1 MEFNRLYRVAGA
13 AGIAC
18 ALLLAVN
25 AARRSGALP
34 ENDLTHAIAP
44 FAALF
49 GLFALSGL
57 YLWQRAEAGVLGCVG
72 YGLNAAGLAGAFAI
86 EYTLHFVF
94 RYLDDGVVDGLVGG
108 ATGTAFRATALV
120 LITGTVL
127 FGVASWRA
135 GRLPAIAVA
144 LYTIGMVPGSLR
156 NAVPETVY
164 LGGLLVAAAGVGW
177 LGWTLIG
184 QRVEPHRMPQLGQ
197 IG

>member
-1 MEFNRLYRVAGA
+1 MELNRLYRVAGT
-13 AGIAC
+13 AGLAC

-44 FAALF
+44 LAALC

-94 RYLDDGVVDGLVGG
+94 RYLDDGVVDGLVEG

-120 LITGTVL
+120 LIAGTVL
-127 FGVASWRA
+127 FGVSSWRA
-135 GRLPAIAVA
+135 RKLPAAAIA
-144 LYTIGMVPGSLR
+144 LYVVGMVPGSLR
-156 NAVPETVY
+156 NAVPEPVY
-164 LGGLLVAAAGVGW
+164 LGGLLVAAVGVGW

-184 QRVEPHRMPQLGQ
+184 RSAAVRRGPVLSH
-197 IG
+197 